1 MRALDCNCGQHLEAA
16 TDEEL
21 FRAVRAHIDQ
31 AHPEL
36 QLTDQ
41 EIRDLM
47 VVKGYNT
54 QEAQKA

>member
-21 FRAVRAHIDQ
+21 SRAVRAHVDQ

-41 EIRDLM
+41 EIRDL
-47 VVKGYNT
+47 VAAKGYDT
-54 QEAQKA
+54 QEAQTS